1 MKTFFQ
7 ILEYRFLV
15 ENTKIAN
22 AMFPYKIPSHKS
34 MFRQIEWVE
43 QIGPI
48 MRNDV
53 LLPVTSLLSWK
64 FYFGLKT
71 FYKKSVWCT
80 NYSNFQIHTFWKH
93 CNSIWGYF
101 FPLSILNS
109 KVFQRCLN
117 VVYNVFTLGNVK
129 LILR

>member
-7 ILEYRFLV
+7 ILEYRFLI

-22 AMFPYKIPSHKS
+22 AMFPYKIPSLKS

-53 LLPVTSLLSWK
+53 LLPVTSLLS
-64 FYFGLKT
+64 
-71 FYKKSVWCT
+71 
-80 NYSNFQIHTFWKH
+80 
-93 CNSIWGYF
+93 
-101 FPLSILNS
+101 
-109 KVFQRCLN
+109 
-117 VVYNVFTLGNVK
+117 
-129 LILR
+129 